1 MPNQPLFTSP
11 AMPEYWSS
19 AFDVVPFPIYVVDMA
34 TLELINVNRT
44 MRKRTGDTEG
54 KKCYEAIY
62 RKDKPCAF
70 CAIPGMQDGD
80 MGRTIIFE
88 HFNEADDRW
97 YQLQETRI
105 AWFDGRPA
113 KYSIAVDVTQ
123 LKGAQNALA
132 EAHADLAIKN
142 RELERLTITDSL
154 TGIGNRR
161 HLTAVLE
168 HEVASARRSGLPL
181 SLLLIDVDRFKLVND
196 TFGHQA
202 GDAVLAKV
210 AKAIVRNVRGTDTAG
225 RWGGE
230 EFIVVCPG
238 TTETAGAAVA
248 EKLRLAIAAQT
259 HSDVGAVSC
268 SIGVAEL
275 QAGESAATML
285 GRADAALYCAKTE
298 GRNRTAMAGP
308 SLSPL

>member
-1 MPNQPLFTSP
+1 MPD
-11 AMPEYWSS
+11 YWAS

-44 MRKRTGDTEG
+44 MRKRTGETDG
-54 KKCYEAIY
+54 RKCYEAIY
-62 RKDKPCAF
+62 GKDKPCAF
-70 CAIPGMQDGD
+70 CTIPAMQRGD
-80 MGRTIIFE
+80 MGQTVIFE

-142 RELERLTITDSL
+142 RELERLTVTDSL
-154 TGIGNRR
+154 TGISNRR
-161 HLTAVLE
+161 HLTAVLD

-181 SLLLIDVDRFKLVND
+181 SVLLIDVDRFKQVND

-202 GDAVLAKV
+202 GDAVLAQV
-210 AKAIVRNVRGTDTAG
+210 AGIVVRNVRATDAAG

-230 EFIVVCPG
+230 EFVVTCPG
-238 TTETAGAAVA
+238 TAAQAGAAVA
-248 EKLRLAIAAQT
+248 EKLRAAIDA
-259 HSDVGAVSC
+259 HSFPVVGKVSC
-268 SIGVAEL
+268 SIGVAEWL
-275 QAGESAATML
+275 EGESVGLLLA
-285 GRADAALYCAKTE
+285 RADAALYRAKSD
-298 GRNRTAMAGP
+298 GRNCTAVAGP
-308 SLSPL
+308 LPSAVGGPGGA

>member
-1 MPNQPLFTSP
+1 
-11 AMPEYWSS
+11 MPEYWTS
-19 AFDVVPFPIYVVDMA
+19 AFDVVPFPIYVVDME

-54 KKCYEAIY
+54 KKCYQAIY
-62 RKDKPCAF
+62 REDKPCAF
-70 CAIPGMQDGD
+70 CAIPGMRDSE
-80 MGRTIIFE
+80 MGKTIIFE
-88 HFNEADDRW
+88 HFNAPDDRW

-105 AWFDGRPA
+105 AWFDGRAA

-142 RELERLTITDSL
+142 RELERLTVTDSL

-161 HLTAVLE
+161 HLTAVLD

-181 SLLLIDVDRFKLVND
+181 SILLIDVDRFKQVND

-202 GDAVLAKV
+202 GDAVLAQV
-210 AKAIVRNVRGTDTAG
+210 ASVIIRNVRGTDAAG

-238 TTETAGAAVA
+238 TAEQAGAAVA
-248 EKLRLAIAAQT
+248 EKLRLAIAAQPY
-259 HSDVGAVSC
+259 GAVGTITC

-275 QAGESAATML
+275 APGEPPAAML
-285 GRADAALYCAKTE
+285 GRADLALYRAKTE
-298 GRNRTAMAGP
+298 GRNRTATACP
-308 SLSPL
+308 HP